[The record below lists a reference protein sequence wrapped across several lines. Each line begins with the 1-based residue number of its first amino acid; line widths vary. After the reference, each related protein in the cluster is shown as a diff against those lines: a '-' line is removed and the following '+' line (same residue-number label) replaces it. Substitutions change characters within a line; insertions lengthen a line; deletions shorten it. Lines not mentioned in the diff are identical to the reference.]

1 MSIEQNICDAVDI
14 IVNRAISQAGF
25 DRTISAI
32 VVECVDQVVGK
43 YKVKYQDSVYY
54 ATSDN
59 STTVYNVNSE
69 VYVLIPSGDFSKE
82 KKILGTVKSLGANYI
97 TSVEGD
103 EGYEYI
109 GTNVVSPHDE
119 IGLCSYRKES
129 SANTQLDYQVLY
141 DADSATS
148 LLDIDITAT
157 EEYLKQSTHLI
168 AGARFKTKLDKVQ
181 RNYGDYGLIFSLE
194 FLDDAYKQSIIK
206 DYVVNVDNMLGQ
218 PYNFTTFSH
227 QIEEFEI
234 NGANFQRIKSIIAYA
249 KDFPNIDDSKPNDIF
264 IKDIEI
270 SGAIQIDAAAL
281 DSYYLSLMTPQGTF
295 FPKGANLDALT
306 LEAEIKIKG
315 KVINNES
322 HNNAFYWFVE
332 HAGVDSS
339 HVDYCKYGGQGWK
352 CLNDYNIISAVMD
365 DDGNVVSSERVEW
378 VAGEDNFTIYKKDIL
393 AYQTKFKCVCI
404 YNDSITL
411 EKEIIIKN
419 NEADYKIEITSS
431 NGTDFSYDQ
440 GSTTLTCVVDNLQ
453 NLEYNYYWSKKNNV
467 GTYEAIPE
475 TEEENERYSQA
486 TALKTYLSDGFKNE
500 TFFKTQM
507 AAIPD
512 TYSLIKEYIES
523 ELGIEYTYD
532 EAYNSVG
539 NYLSS
544 KTITRLEKNVF
555 HNLLVKT
562 ITNFSTYSCSVFQV
576 NPDGSETQVGN
587 ASIKIVNSFD
597 KEQGYSLVIHNGTQV
612 FKYNESGLSPAHESN
627 ENPIEIPTLT
637 FTLFDEN
644 GNAVEEEAVRRSC
657 KVKWIIPTKETMLSS
672 NIQGGVV
679 GTDSTTYS
687 DTLIFDYGIY
697 PTYGVNKNRNNIDLE
712 VTYKN
717 KTIKARTNFTFL
729 KDGDSGTNGTDYIC
743 KIVPNIKSGD
753 IIPLLPMLTLQGS
766 NMKMNY
772 NIAKGNAW
780 GTDASQYTNW
790 FKVQLWNLGELVYE
804 GISGDDTYQVEW
816 GILKNKYGNNITE
829 TSFIDVTAGGIFSKG
844 SDYSSSISPA
854 NIVKVTVTY
863 EEKKYSATMP
873 LIVAVVPS
881 SDYQISLK
889 EGTGFTSVLY
899 SSDGTKPKY
908 DGTNPFEL
916 EVLYKPSGSNWIDIS
931 TSTKYKPQYTWDI
944 KGTVYNRNPDNPA
957 WIAANLLKKYGIQ
970 LPINQQKLSPTSK
983 YDGQCINAG
992 LEALVAIGD
1001 KTLKIHIPIHC
1012 LLNRYGFSALNDW
1025 DGNSIELNKD
1035 EGMLLSP
1042 QVGAGKKNNDNTFTG
1057 VLMGTVDD
1065 PADTDGK
1072 HKTGLIGY
1080 ASGQRSIFLDAETG
1094 KAEFGV
1100 NGKSKIILDPT
1111 EDIAR
1116 IYSGNFVYKTDGTGT
1131 GLEIDLTTP
1140 QIRFGSGNFEV
1151 SKEGHLTAKGG
1162 GSIAGW
1168 IIGTDK
1174 LYKSKTGMASS
1185 GGYAFWAGNAT
1196 PSSAKFSVTHDGYI
1210 LAQRG
1215 KIGGFNIDDKD
1226 FWTGT
1231 QTESNTTVPSNGWAR
1246 LASASYPAKICN
1258 TSKDN
1263 WRFNIGA
1270 DFGVTNA
1277 GAMYCNNGYIGGWN
1291 INSSGLTANSGKT
1304 KLNNNG
1310 SISVADGEF
1319 YVDTSGNTTI
1329 KGSLT
1334 TSGNASIGGTLS
1346 VSNCTSMTVSGSL
1359 KVTGSLNVSG
1369 TGKIGGCSINSS
1381 GLYGSGWSLTSDKV
1395 SVNKLYCS
1403 SLDVD
1408 GASVSAKTVNI
1419 KDYYFR
1425 PGQAN
1430 GSYKYVSEISVETNA
1445 LGVVTAVTPT
1455 YKYHTFVGYTRYSGK
1470 LMTATFTSDE
1480 SSD

>member
-32 VVECVDQVVGK
+32 VVECVDQVIGK

-109 GTNVVSPHDE
+109 GTNVVLPHNE
-119 IGLCSYRKES
+119 IGLCSYKKES
-129 SANTQLDYQVLY
+129 STDTQLDYQVLY

-148 LLDIDITAT
+148 FLRIDIAAI

-249 KDFPNIDDSKPNDIF
+249 KDFPNTDGSKPNDIF

-270 SGAIQIDAAAL
+270 SGAVQIDAAAL

-295 FPKGANLDALT
+295 FPKGAELNALT

-332 HAGVDSS
+332 HAGVDSG

-365 DDGNVVSSERVEW
+365 DEGNIVSSERVEW

-453 NLEYNYYWSKKNNV
+453 NLKYNYYWSKKNNV

-475 TEEENERYSQA
+475 IEEENERYSQA
-486 TALKTYLSDGFKNE
+486 TALKVYLSEGFKNE

-507 AAIPD
+507 ATIPD
-512 TYSLIKEYIES
+512 TYSLIKGYIES
-523 ELGIEYTYD
+523 ELGIEYTYN

-597 KEQGYSLVIHNGTQV
+597 KEQGYSLVIHNGIQV

-644 GNAVEEEAVRRSC
+644 GNAVEEEVVRRSC
-657 KVKWIIPTKETMLSS
+657 KVKWTIPTKETMLFS
-672 NIQGGVV
+672 NIQGGIV
-679 GTDSTTYS
+679 GADSTTYS

-729 KDGDSGTNGTDYIC
+729 KDGDSGTNGTDYVC

-753 IIPLLPMLTLQGS
+753 IVPLLPMLTLQGS

-780 GTDASQYTNW
+780 GTDASQYTSW

-804 GISGDDTYQVEW
+804 GISGDETYQVEW
-816 GILKNKYGNNITE
+816 SILKNKYGNNITE

-844 SDYSSSISPA
+844 SAYSSSISPA
-854 NIVKVTVTY
+854 NIIKVTVTY

-881 SDYQISLK
+881 SDYQINLK

-916 EVLYKPSGSNWIDIS
+916 EILYKPSGSNWIDIS
-931 TSTKYKPQYTWDI
+931 TSSAKYNPQYTWEA
-944 KGTVYNRNPDNPA
+944 KGTVYNRVSKTWSPSG
-957 WIAANLLKKYGIQ
+957 LLKLYSSNSLAK
-970 LPINQQKLSPTSK
+970 NQHKMIPATK

-992 LEALVAIGD
+992 LESVITIGSN
-1001 KTLKIHIPIHC
+1001 TLKIHIPIHC
-1012 LLNRYGFSALNDW
+1012 LLNKYGLSALNDW
-1025 DGNSIELNKD
+1025 DGNSIEINED

-1042 QVGAGKKNNDNTFTG
+1042 QVGAGKKNDDNTFTG

-1065 PADTDGK
+1065 PADTDGN

-1100 NGKSKIILDPT
+1100 NGKGKIVLDPT
-1111 EDIAR
+1111 ENKAQ
-1116 IYSGNFVYKTDGTGT
+1116 IYSGNYSTTNKTGMM
-1131 GLEIDLTTP
+1131 IDFTTP
-1140 QIRFGSGNFEV
+1140 EIKFGSGHFSV
-1151 SKEGHLTAKGG
+1151 SSGGNLTAKGD

-1168 IIGTDK
+1168 QIGADALTK
-1174 LYKSKTGMASS
+1174 HKVGMSS
-1185 GGYAFWAGNAT
+1185 DSSATTNSAFWAG
-1196 PSSAKFSVTHDGYI
+1196 G
-1210 LAQRG
+1210 
-1215 KIGGFNIDDKD
+1215 
-1226 FWTGT
+1226 
-1231 QTESNTTVPSNGWAR
+1231 
-1246 LASASYPAKICN
+1246 
-1258 TSKDN
+1258 SK
-1263 WRFNIGA
+1263 
-1270 DFGVTNA
+1270 
-1277 GAMYCNNGYIGGWN
+1277 
-1291 INSSGLTANSGKT
+1291 TA
-1304 KLNNNG
+1304 
-1310 SISVADGEF
+1310 AP
-1319 YVDTSGNTTI
+1319 
-1329 KGSLT
+1329 
-1334 TSGNASIGGTLS
+1334 
-1346 VSNCTSMTVSGSL
+1346 
-1359 KVTGSLNVSG
+1359 
-1369 TGKIGGCSINSS
+1369 
-1381 GLYGSGWSLTSDKV
+1381 
-1395 SVNKLYCS
+1395 
-1403 SLDVD
+1403 
-1408 GASVSAKTVNI
+1408 
-1419 KDYYFR
+1419 FR
-1425 PGQAN
+1425 
-1430 GSYKYVSEISVETNA
+1430 VE
-1445 LGVVTAVTPT
+1445 
-1455 YKYHTFVGYTRYSGK
+1455 YSGK
-1470 LMTATFTSDE
+1470 LWSTSAEIGGWKIDSDSIFTGTKDADSSIRLSSVGFSRTINGASRDSLRIALGTRFGVASDGTLYSNSGVFNSASINDANISKGNINDANISKGKINNASISYGSISSADISDCDISKGKINNASISYGSISSAKISNATISSGTISDATITNCDIDKLDVSKLYMNGQKLNVTEQEVMRDLTITKWGYFKNTYLFPTEITAGLVTDYRSISDGVLAGVKYTKFYVKLTVLAGGKGY
-1480 SSD
+1480 STTHDAAI